1 MIKFAWGITG
11 AGDKLE
17 ETIQVMNKI
26 KEFESVNIEVFLSKE
41 GEKVVKYY
49 KVKEDL
55 EDSFDKVWVE
65 VDANTP
71 FLAARLQMKEFK
83 FLIIAPATSN
93 TVAKITY
100 GISDTLL
107 TNAALQ
113 GVKGFVPVYI
123 LAVDFKEGLTSTI
136 LPNGKKLKLRVR
148 KEDAENVKKLSEMDG
163 FTVFEKPEKI
173 FEIYQEELGCPRAN
187 S

>member
-11 AGDKLE
+11 AGDKLK
-17 ETIQVMNKI
+17 ETIQIMKKI
-26 KEFESVNIEVFLSKE
+26 KEFKSVKIEVFLSKE

-49 KVKEDL
+49 KVKDDL
-55 EDSFDKVWVE
+55 VDSFDKVWLE

-93 TVAKITY
+93 SVAKLTY

-123 LAVDFKEGLTSTI
+123 LAVDFKEGLTNTI
-136 LPNGKKLKLRVR
+136 LPNGKELKLRVR
-148 KEDAENVKKLSEMDG
+148 KEDAENARKLNEMDG
-163 FTVFEKPEKI
+163 FTVFENPEKI
-173 FEIYQEELGCPRAN
+173 FEIFEKERERG
-187 S
+187 